1 MTDRAD
7 ILVFDVNETL
17 LDITHLDPLF
27 ARLFGDARAREL
39 WFAQMILYSNAISLA
54 GDYAPFGSLGAG
66 ALRMLGEIRG
76 VAVTDDDL
84 DELKERMTT
93 MPACPDVKPALTRLR
108 DAGVRMVTL
117 TNSAPSGSPT
127 PMERAGIADLFEAHY
142 NVDPVR
148 AFKPAPATYAI
159 VTEALDVPPSRLC
172 LVAAHLWDT
181 LGMQAFGGESAFIT
195 RPGNALLPSDGV
207 RTPTYTA
214 PDLGDF
220 ADQWLAARN

>member
-27 ARLFGDARAREL
+27 ARLFGDAQARHL
-39 WFAQMILYSNAISLA
+39 WFAEMVLYSNAITLA

-76 VAVTDDDL
+76 VDVTGADL
-84 DELKERMTT
+84 AELKERMTT
-93 MPACPDVKPALTRLR
+93 MPACPDVTPALIRLR

-127 PMERAGIADLFEAHY
+127 PMERAGIAELFESHH

-148 AFKPAPATYAI
+148 AFKPAPATYRI
-159 VTEALDVPPSRLC
+159 VTEALDVSPARLC

-181 LGMQAFGGESAFIT
+181 LGMQAMGGEGAFIT
-195 RPGNALLPSDGV
+195 RPGNALLPSEGV
-207 RTPTYTA
+207 RTPTWTA
-214 PDLGDF
+214 RDLEDF